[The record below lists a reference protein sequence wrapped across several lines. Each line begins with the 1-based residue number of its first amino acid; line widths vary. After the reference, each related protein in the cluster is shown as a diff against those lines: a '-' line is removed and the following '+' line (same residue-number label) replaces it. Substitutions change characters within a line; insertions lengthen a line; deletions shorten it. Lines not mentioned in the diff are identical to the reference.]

1 MEVCFLSG
9 QRVAVLE
16 AAEFEGKTTKAVKQ
30 ALAPKI
36 GVTRFRQRLFLEG
49 DAVEIPDDNVFTSV
63 PEKLQ
68 LVVLEFCPPDVA
80 EDEQM
85 MVAARGNDTVGLEQL
100 LKRPQNPN
108 TRDECMTP
116 LHHAAEHGHVEPM
129 RLLLEAG
136 AEIDAQREE
145 EEMAPLHNAA
155 HMGHLEAVRFLVQ
168 NGAQK
173 DLTDIYGSTSLLLAV
188 EHNFVDIARF
198 LVAEGADKEQLLN
211 CGSTLSRAAEYGE
224 LDMVRFLVEI
234 GCDKDK
240 TDNFGKT
247 ALHRAAA
254 EGHVD
259 VVRVLVE
266 SGADRHLLD
275 ISEKTALD
283 VASENRHADIVGFL
297 SHFEAESHRK
307 VRRLNT
313 PERWRWWNNMCWEL
327 RGFWHYSWVDGNWN
341 RYLQSNSSSGRWIK
355 LNQTLPS
362 CWWQPLLSSNNT
374 LRVSAM
380 SPNLLL
386 NLALVEQF
394 QEPHLV
400 DDPWGLCYQHQHG
413 LSSPVSESTKP
424 CDWRFSNNNAGWN
437 SGPLGRASQI
447 FNFHGVSIQIPCWV
461 PIVILIWCVKPLMF
475 SLMNRL
481 LLKQIWPSI
490 DMEIPPCVHRF
501 AIGFSTSMLL
511 CWRVTT
517 TQVLLC
523 TQHLQVFLASPGS
536 KYTIDPIK
544 RLSNFLMMRLRSDA
558 RSA

>member
-9 QRVAVLE
+9 QRVALLE
-16 AAEFEGKTTKAVKQ
+16 AAEFEGKTAKAVKQ
-30 ALAPKI
+30 ALVPKI

-49 DAVEIPDDNVFTSV
+49 DAVEIPDDHVFTSV

-100 LKRPQNPN
+100 LKRPRNPN
-108 TRDECMTP
+108 TGDECMTP

-155 HMGHLEAVRFLVQ
+155 HNGHLEAVRFLVQ

-188 EHNFVDIARF
+188 EHNYVNIARF
-198 LVAEGADKEQLLN
+198 LVAEGVDKEQLLN

-224 LDMVRFLVEI
+224 LDMVRFLLEL

-240 TDNFGKT
+240 SDDFGKT

-275 ISEKTALD
+275 ISERTALD

-297 SHFEAESHRK
+297 SHFGAESHRK

-327 RGFWHYSWVDGNWN
+327 LGDLTLFLGWWELKPVSSIQLQFWVSF
-341 RYLQSNSSSGRWIK
+341 IK

-362 CWWQPLLSSNNT
+362 CWWHPLLSSNNT
-374 LRVSAM
+374 LRVLAV

-386 NLALVEQF
+386 NLGLVEQF

-400 DDPWGLCYQHQHG
+400 DDPWGRKNTNINMDYH
-413 LSSPVSESTKP
+413 
-424 CDWRFSNNNAGWN
+424 
-437 SGPLGRASQI
+437 
-447 FNFHGVSIQIPCWV
+447 
-461 PIVILIWCVKPLMF
+461 
-475 SLMNRL
+475 
-481 LLKQIWPSI
+481 
-490 DMEIPPCVHRF
+490 HR
-501 AIGFSTSMLL
+501 
-511 CWRVTT
+511 
-517 TQVLLC
+517 
-523 TQHLQVFLASPGS
+523 
-536 KYTIDPIK
+536 
-544 RLSNFLMMRLRSDA
+544 
-558 RSA
+558 

>member
-1 MEVCFLSG
+1 MFQVHARYIQISRPFQPAMEVCFLSG

-16 AAEFEGKTTKAVKQ
+16 AAEFQGKTTKAVKQ

-80 EDEQM
+80 EDQQM

-136 AEIDAQREE
+136 AGIDAQREE

-240 TDNFGKT
+240 TDIFGRT

-275 ISEKTALD
+275 ISERTALD

-313 PERWRWWNNMCWEL
+313 PER
-327 RGFWHYSWVDGNWN
+327 
-341 RYLQSNSSSGRWIK
+341 
-355 LNQTLPS
+355 
-362 CWWQPLLSSNNT
+362 
-374 LRVSAM
+374 
-380 SPNLLL
+380 
-386 NLALVEQF
+386 
-394 QEPHLV
+394 
-400 DDPWGLCYQHQHG
+400 
-413 LSSPVSESTKP
+413 
-424 CDWRFSNNNAGWN
+424 
-437 SGPLGRASQI
+437 
-447 FNFHGVSIQIPCWV
+447 
-461 PIVILIWCVKPLMF
+461 
-475 SLMNRL
+475 
-481 LLKQIWPSI
+481 
-490 DMEIPPCVHRF
+490 
-501 AIGFSTSMLL
+501 
-511 CWRVTT
+511 
-517 TQVLLC
+517 
-523 TQHLQVFLASPGS
+523 
-536 KYTIDPIK
+536 
-544 RLSNFLMMRLRSDA
+544 
-558 RSA
+558 